1 MVESTLPGFNQCS
14 LLTLLAI
21 KKKKTLKETNKKTS
35 QKHCKKKNKPKQ
47 NAKINKN
54 IFKAP

>member
-1 MVESTLPGFNQCS
+1 MVESTLPGFKQCS

-21 KKKKTLKETNKKTS
+21 RKKKPSKKQTKKLHKS
-35 QKHCKKKNKPKQ
+35 TAKKKKPKQ

>member
-1 MVESTLPGFNQCS
+1 MVESTLPGFKQCS

-21 KKKKTLKETNKKTS
+21 RKKKPSKKQTKKPHKS
-35 QKHCKKKNKPKQ
+35 NAKKKNLNRMQKLT
-47 NAKINKN
+47 KN

>member
-21 KKKKTLKETNKKTS
+21 KKKKNPQRNK
-35 QKHCKKKNKPKQ
+35 QKNFTKALQKKKKPKQ